1 MVRENRVFRTE
12 AQKVSSEDILRVL
25 RVSSSFSYDI
35 YGVLIFVRLD
45 SFVKSRGDAIYIDWP
60 VLATFL

>member
-35 YGVLIFVRLD
+35 YGVLIFVR
-45 SFVKSRGDAIYIDWP
+45 
-60 VLATFL
+60 